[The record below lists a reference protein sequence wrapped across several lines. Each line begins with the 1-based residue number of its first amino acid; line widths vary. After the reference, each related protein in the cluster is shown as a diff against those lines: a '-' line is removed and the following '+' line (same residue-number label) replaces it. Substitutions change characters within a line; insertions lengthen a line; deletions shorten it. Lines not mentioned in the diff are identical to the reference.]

1 MAKAFIAS
9 KSWLRRLASRS
20 VQLKKETMKKQI
32 QIIIIALILP
42 IVGFC
47 QNKFSIGAN
56 VNSQISI
63 LTINDS
69 QAANGIDEK
78 GGLGFGY
85 SIGIQAQYGFNE
97 KTFLRTG
104 INYQNRV
111 NRHKIEGLRFG
122 TDIINGTESSIQN
135 DIEITSIGI
144 PVDFGYSMKSK
155 NEKINY
161 LVGFGGVINVNL
173 DTKTKA
179 KILHEQIDD
188 EELTQA
194 ENEVEESIF
203 TIGVFGG
210 MEINISERLVLG
222 IEPNLRFT
230 PNNFTLYL
238 YDSEA
243 STFETGITLRIRMK

>member
-111 NRHKIEGLRFG
+111 NRHKI
-122 TDIINGTESSIQN
+122 
-135 DIEITSIGI
+135 
-144 PVDFGYSMKSK
+144 
-155 NEKINY
+155 
-161 LVGFGGVINVNL
+161 
-173 DTKTKA
+173 
-179 KILHEQIDD
+179 
-188 EELTQA
+188 
-194 ENEVEESIF
+194 
-203 TIGVFGG
+203 
-210 MEINISERLVLG
+210 
-222 IEPNLRFT
+222 
-230 PNNFTLYL
+230 
-238 YDSEA
+238 
-243 STFETGITLRIRMK
+243 